1 MNDKHEFNPNHIS
14 DAFVEAVL
22 WHQDR
27 HGNDVPT
34 LPNLTLYSE
43 GKLSDQDFERL
54 MQFFDREPAMADRII
69 ESIEAGKIWVPEVK
83 EIDTIRPP
91 DFLAQY
97 FASMEVKRGELA
109 ARAVGVPANLSFT
122 INPALAIARLGT
134 TEKGSF
140 IDACQ
145 DLQAALQRFTVA
157 FDLPEDGKVGLQQV
171 AGLLP
176 YWQQALEEAAQKGIE
191 QIELDLGG
199 SADSLRGVMRAAI
212 NKVTSEYQWPD
223 SVTEAEIEELTDNL
237 KLAWVLA
244 QERALAAFREAER

>member
-1 MNDKHEFNPNHIS
+1 MNDKHNFKPNHIS
-14 DAFVEAVL
+14 DAFVEAIL
-22 WHQDR
+22 WQQDR

-43 GKLSDQDFERL
+43 GKLSDQDFDRL
-54 MQFFDREPAMADRII
+54 MEYFDREPAMADRII
-69 ESIEAGKIWVPEVK
+69 ESIEAGKIWVPDVK

-109 ARAVGVPANLSFT
+109 SRAVGVSASLSFT
-122 INPALAIARLGT
+122 INPVIALARLGA
-134 TEKGSF
+134 TEKDSF
-140 IDACQ
+140 LESFQ

-157 FDLPEDGKVGLQQV
+157 YDLPEEGSVGLRQV
-171 AGLLP
+171 SGLLP
-176 YWQQALEEAAQKGIE
+176 YWLQALVEAAQNRVE

-212 NKVTSEYQWPD
+212 SKVTSEYQCPD

-237 KLAWVLA
+237 KLTWVLA

>member
-22 WHQDR
+22 WQQDR

-43 GKLSDQDFERL
+43 GKLSDQDFDRL
-54 MQFFDREPAMADRII
+54 MEFFDREPATADRII
-69 ESIEAGKIWVPEVK
+69 ESIEAGHIWVPRVE
-83 EIDTIRPP
+83 EIETIRPP

-109 ARAVGVPANLSFT
+109 ARAVGVGASLSFT
-122 INPALAIARLGT
+122 INPVIALARLGAT
-134 TEKGSF
+134 KKDSF
-140 IDACQ
+140 LESFQ
-145 DLQAALQRFTVA
+145 DLQAALQRYTVA
-157 FDLPEDGKVGLQQV
+157 FDLPEDGQVGLQQV
-171 AGLLP
+171 AGLLS
-176 YWQQALEEAAQKGIE
+176 YWLRALMEAAQNGVE

-212 NKVTSEYQWPD
+212 SKVTSDYQWPD
-223 SVTEAEIEELTDNL
+223 SVTQSEVEELTDNL

>member
-22 WHQDR
+22 WQQDR

-43 GKLSDQDFERL
+43 GKLSDQDFDRL
-54 MQFFDREPAMADRII
+54 MEFFDREPAKADRII

-91 DFLAQY
+91 DFLALY
-97 FASMEVKRGELA
+97 FASMEVQRGELT
-109 ARAVGVPANLSFT
+109 ARSAGGSASGVFN
-122 INPALAIARLGT
+122 INPVIALSRLSI

-140 IDACQ
+140 LDSYQ
-145 DLQAALQRFTVA
+145 DLQAALHRYAVA

-171 AGLLP
+171 AGLLS
-176 YWQQALEEAAQKGIE
+176 YWLQALMEAAQNGVE

-199 SADSLRGVMRAAI
+199 SADSLRGLMRAAVS
-212 NKVTSEYQWPD
+212 KVTSDYQWPD
-223 SVTEAEIEELTDNL
+223 SVTQSEVEELTDNL